1 MKAIEPELDPN
12 LDALV
17 PDQQV
22 LDPERPIDPDTI
34 VADLVPREEARGSVR
49 ARLIIVAIV
58 VVALTALA
66 FAWRYTPLRRGSSP
80 PG

>member
-1 MKAIEPELDPN
+1 MRGKMQPLTRSESRGLKAVEPELDPQ

-34 VADLVPREEARGSVR
+34 VADLVPREEARR
-49 ARLIIVAIV
+49 
-58 VVALTALA
+58 
-66 FAWRYTPLRRGSSP
+66 TPSGRD
-80 PG
+80 